1 MKKMLYK
8 KEYEQ
13 FTNIWSKEGVL
24 EAVKILLKENI
35 PLFDSMIKQLDT
47 YNDLRN
53 ILQEILYKGRKIS
66 FSPAEKSINLGI
78 MFGF

>member
-53 ILQEILYKGRKIS
+53 IL
-66 FSPAEKSINLGI
+66 
-78 MFGF
+78 